1 MIKRGGGTE
10 CGLRPGQNIDRYLA
24 DPDGPTILAD
34 MVDTQDIQPPSRALS
49 GQQIAQAAGLLIGG
63 VVLSRVLGMVR
74 DAVIAGIFGG
84 GAAFEAYLAASR
96 PPETLFYVVA
106 GGGLASAFI
115 PTITNYLEKKDEK
128 EAWRM
133 ANAVLTLI
141 VLIMLGLA
149 GLVALFARPIVATVL
164 APGFAEDPGQLALT
178 ARLMQVMMLS
188 PVIFAI
194 SGLIMG
200 VLNAHQ
206 RFLLPA
212 FAPAL
217 YNVGILF
224 GAVALTPS
232 LGIYGLAWGVVIG
245 AALHLLIQLPGLA
258 ALHAPARPVLDL
270 ADPGVR
276 EVARLMG
283 PRVLGLAIVQVNFWV
298 NIALASDM
306 VEGSVA
312 ALGRAWVVFLLPQGV
327 IAQSVANAVFPT
339 FSIHAAR
346 GETGQLRAT
355 LGQVIRAVLFLAIP
369 ASVGLIVLRAPVVR
383 LLFERGAFTP
393 ADTQATAWA
402 LLFYGLGLVAHSLVE
417 IVTRAYYAMHDTR
430 TPVLIG
436 GAAMALNVVLSLA
449 LIRVMGD
456 PGSLVRGPFAGLAL
470 ANTLATTLE
479 GALLVAFIRGKVGGL
494 DWPRIGASVGRA
506 GAASVVMG
514 LALWAALPAVR
525 ALGQYAGPV
534 IAIAGGGA
542 LFWGLAYLIG
552 SPEARLFTDMALR
565 RLRRA

>member
-1 MIKRGGGTE
+1 M
-10 CGLRPGQNIDRYLA
+10 
-24 DPDGPTILAD
+24 
-34 MVDTQDIQPPSRALS
+34 
-49 GQQIAQAAGLLIGG
+49 
-63 VVLSRVLGMVR
+63 
-74 DAVIAGIFGG
+74 
-84 GAAFEAYLAASR
+84 
-96 PPETLFYVVA
+96 
-106 GGGLASAFI
+106 
-115 PTITNYLEKKDEK
+115 
-128 EAWRM
+128 
-133 ANAVLTLI
+133 
-141 VLIMLGLA
+141 
-149 GLVALFARPIVATVL
+149 
-164 APGFAEDPGQLALT
+164 
-178 ARLMQVMMLS
+178 
-188 PVIFAI
+188 
-194 SGLIMG
+194 
-200 VLNAHQ
+200 
-206 RFLLPA
+206 
-212 FAPAL
+212 
-217 YNVGILF
+217 
-224 GAVALTPS
+224 
-232 LGIYGLAWGVVIG
+232 
-245 AALHLLIQLPGLA
+245 
-258 ALHAPARPVLDL
+258 
-270 ADPGVR
+270 
-276 EVARLMG
+276 
-283 PRVLGLAIVQVNFWV
+283 LGLAIVQVNFWV

-346 GETGQLRAT
+346 GETDQLRAT

-430 TPVLIG
+430 TPVFIG

-479 GALLVAFIRGKVGGL
+479 GALLVTFIRGKVGGL

-506 GAASVVMG
+506 GIASAVMG
-514 LALWAALPAVR
+514 VALWAALPVVR

-534 IAIAGGGA
+534 IAIVGGGA

-552 SPEARLFTDMALR
+552 SPEARMFTGMALR